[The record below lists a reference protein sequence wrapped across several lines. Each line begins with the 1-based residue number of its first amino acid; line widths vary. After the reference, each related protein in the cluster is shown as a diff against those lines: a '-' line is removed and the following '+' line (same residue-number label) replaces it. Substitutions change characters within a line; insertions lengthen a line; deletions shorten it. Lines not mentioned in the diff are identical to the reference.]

1 VSGGRKYLSPLRY
14 PGGKARLAPYLARVL
29 ASQSKQVGTY
39 CEPYAGGAGAGL
51 QLLLDGHVSKLIIN
65 DLNPGI
71 ASFWRS
77 AFYNTQALVDMVADC
92 KVDIDNWHQQRA
104 VYLNPET
111 RDDLTLGFATFFL
124 NRTNRSGI
132 LSARPIGGL
141 EQTGNWL
148 IDARFNKVELIQ
160 RLKNI
165 SELSQQVDVRQER
178 AIELIRTLNRRKNPV
193 LLYVDPPYVVP
204 GEELYMADHS
214 WDEHQRL
221 EQVLTKSPHP
231 WILTYDADDRTRE
244 LYRDFRCL
252 RFGISHTA
260 QVQKVGREF
269 MFFSR
274 GLRIPDRHVMRDEG
288 EWVPAVATAT

>member
-1 VSGGRKYLSPLRY
+1 VSGSRYLSPLRY

-29 ASQSKQVGTY
+29 ATQSKSIDTY

-51 QLLLDGHVSKLIIN
+51 QLLSDGHVSKLIIN

-71 ASFWRS
+71 AAFWRS
-77 AFYNTQALVDMVADC
+77 TFFNTHALVKMVIDC
-92 KVDIDNWHQQRA
+92 VVDIENWHRQRA
-104 VYLNPET
+104 VYLAPHDH
-111 RDDLTLGFATFFL
+111 DDLDLGFATFFL

-141 EQTGNWL
+141 GQTGNWL
-148 IDARFNKVELIQ
+148 IGARFNKADLTQ
-160 RLKNI
+160 RLENLGGLA
-165 SELSQQVDVRQER
+165 SHVSVREER
-178 AIELIRTLNRRKNPV
+178 AIALIRTLNRRKNPA

-204 GEELYMADHS
+204 GEELYMTDHS
-214 WDEHQRL
+214 WHEHQQL
-221 EQVLTKSPHP
+221 AQILAKSPHP
-231 WILTYDADDRTRE
+231 WILTYDADDRTRG

-252 RFGISHTA
+252 GFGISHTA

-274 GLRIPDRHVMRDEG
+274 GLRVPDLHIVGHEGVWIPAR
-288 EWVPAVATAT
+288 TAHG

>member
-1 VSGGRKYLSPLRY
+1 
-14 PGGKARLAPYLARVL
+14 LARVL
-29 ASQSKQVGTY
+29 ASQSTTVDTY

-51 QLLLDGHVSKLIIN
+51 RLLSDGHVTKLIIN

-71 ASFWRS
+71 AAFWRS
-77 AFYNTQALVDMVADC
+77 VLFDTDAFAATIAQCAVDVE
-92 KVDIDNWHQQRA
+92 NWHKQRA
-104 VYLNPET
+104 VYAAPNDH
-111 RDDLTLGFATFFL
+111 DDLALGFATFFL

-148 IDARFNKVELIQ
+148 IDARFNKDDLIQ
-160 RLKNI
+160 RIENLRV
-165 SELSQQVDVRQER
+165 LAPQVDVRRER
-178 AIELIRTLNRRKNPV
+178 AIELIRTLNRRKRPV

-204 GEELYMADHS
+204 GEELYMTDHS
-214 WDEHQRL
+214 WPEHQKL
-221 EQVLTKSPHP
+221 QQVLTGSPHP

-274 GLRIPDRHVMRDEG
+274 GLRVPDRKVMLDEG
-288 EWVPAVATAT
+288 AWIPAGSATS

>member
-1 VSGGRKYLSPLRY
+1 MSGSTYLSPLRY

-29 ASQSKQVGTY
+29 ASQSVVMDTY

-51 QLLLDGHVSKLIIN
+51 QLLSDGHVSKVIIN

-71 ASFWRS
+71 AAFWRS
-77 AFYNTQALVDMVADC
+77 VFFNTEALLELVAKC
-92 KVDIDNWHQQRA
+92 AVDIANWHHQRS
-104 VYLNPET
+104 VYLAPDGC
-111 RDDLTLGFATFFL
+111 DDLTLGFATFFL

-148 IDARFNKVELIQ
+148 IDARFNKTDLVRRIRDLQ
-160 RLKNI
+160 QF
-165 SELSQQVDVRQER
+165 SSQVDVREER
-178 AIELIRTLNRRKNPV
+178 AIELIRTLNRRAKPV

-204 GEELYMADHS
+204 GEELYMTDHS
-214 WDEHQRL
+214 WSEHQRL
-221 EQVLTKSPHP
+221 EQMLTKSPHP
-231 WILTYDADDRTRE
+231 WILTYDADDRTRA
-244 LYRDFRCL
+244 LYREFRCL

-274 GLRIPDRHVMRDEG
+274 GLRVPDLHVMRDEG
-288 EWVPAVATAT
+288 VWVARPAT

>member
-1 VSGGRKYLSPLRY
+1 MSGPPYLSPLRY
-14 PGGKARLAPYLARVL
+14 PGGKARLARYLARVL
-29 ASQSKQVGTY
+29 ASQSAVIDTY

-51 QLLLDGHVSKLIIN
+51 QLLSDGHVSRIIIN

-71 ASFWRS
+71 AAFWRS
-77 AFYNTQALVDMVADC
+77 AFYNTEALVELVSECA
-92 KVDIDNWHQQRA
+92 VNIDSWYEQRA
-104 VYLNPET
+104 IYLAADDH
-111 RDDLTLGFATFFL
+111 DDLTLGFATFFL

-148 IDARFNKVELIQ
+148 IDARFNKPDLVSRI
-160 RLKNI
+160 RNLKQF
-165 SELSQQVDVRQER
+165 SSQVDVREER
-178 AIELIRTLNRRKNPV
+178 AVELVRTLNRRTKPV
-193 LLYVDPPYVVP
+193 LLYVDPPYVVQ
-204 GEELYMADHS
+204 GEELYMTDHS
-214 WDEHQRL
+214 WNEHRRL

-231 WILTYDADDRTRE
+231 WILTYDTDDRTRI
-244 LYRDFRCL
+244 LYREFRCL

-274 GLRIPDRHVMRDEG
+274 GLRVPDRFVMRDEG
-288 EWVPAVATAT
+288 VWVAKPAN

>member
-1 VSGGRKYLSPLRY
+1 MSGFPFLSPLRY
-14 PGGKARLAPYLARVL
+14 PGGKVRLAPYFARVL
-29 ASQSKQVGTY
+29 ATQTKAIDTY

-51 QLLLDGHVSKLIIN
+51 QLLTEGHVKKLIIN

-77 AFYNTQALVDMVADC
+77 VFFRTGDFIESVADC
-92 KVDIDNWHQQRA
+92 VVDIDNWHRQRA
-104 VYLNPET
+104 VYLAPDDH
-111 RDDLTLGFATFFL
+111 DDLALGFATFFL

-132 LSARPIGGL
+132 LNARPIGGL

-148 IDARFNKVELIQ
+148 IDARFNKPDLTRRI
-160 RLKNI
+160 RNLGT
-165 SELSQQVDVRQER
+165 LAPQVDVRQER
-178 AIELIRTLNRRKNPV
+178 AIELIHTLNRRKRPV

-204 GEELYMADHS
+204 GEELYMTDHS
-214 WDEHQRL
+214 WSEHQRL
-221 EQVLTKSPHP
+221 GGVLTKSPHP

-252 RFGISHTA
+252 QFSISHTA

-274 GLRIPDRHVMRDEG
+274 GLRVPDRHVMRDEA
-288 EWVPAVATAT
+288 EWIPSRAANA